1 MSNNNLFSQ
10 DNLKII
16 PARSGFDLSGKN
28 CFTAKAGELL
38 PVFSTFI
45 LPGDRAQM
53 RVQHFTRTAEVETA
67 AFTRVKE
74 YFDWFFVPLSL
85 LWKGSEQSI
94 MMMYQN
100 PVQALSFGSNVQVS
114 SLHPAV
120 KLSQLVGPTTGQ
132 YSVLGVLADLPHGYK
147 NSQAANP
154 KLNYMGYKRAN
165 LSAKLMSYLNYG
177 RFLDDYVN
185 TGIYSD
191 ETIDPVVPYAVDLP
205 VTLYPFAAYQK
216 IYSDYYRD
224 SNWEN
229 AVPYTYNF
237 DYWNG
242 QSPFV
247 TLPNYDDPYW
257 DSPTMFDLRYCNL
270 QKDLFFGIKPNSQ
283 LGDVAVVTPT
293 VSGDAATGTV
303 PAQYLGLPAFSVWA
317 ESPAYSVKTY
327 GTIPAPNGTDKILA
341 LQTENDFTIKDFESA
356 SPLKG
361 AADSS
366 VKVPQN
372 TVENIQ
378 GLQSEFSVLMLR
390 KAEFLQK
397 WKEVAQSGRQDYASQ
412 IYKQWGVEVP
422 EGRSNACTLIAGDVS
437 QIDISEVV
445 SSNIDVEAGNYAN
458 IAGKGTGA
466 GESFTE
472 FTAKEYGVL
481 MCIYHAV
488 PLVDYDISGI
498 DLQLT
503 KTESDDFALP
513 VFDRLGMQELPFYAF
528 CNDPLP
534 NNPDLSRAIGY
545 VPRYVEYKTNIDRIH
560 GAFCDTL
567 KNWVA
572 PINTE
577 MIMTLLGDSYDIT
590 YGFFK
595 VNPCVLNPIFGVA
608 VDSNTSTDQFR
619 VNSYFDVKITRNLDY
634 DGMPY

>member
-28 CFTAKAGELL
+28 CFTAKVGELL
-38 PVFSTFI
+38 PVFSTFV
-45 LPGDRAQM
+45 LPGDKFEM
-53 RVQHFTRTAEVETA
+53 KVEHFTRTAEVETA
-67 AFTRVKE
+67 AFTRIKE

-100 PVQALSFGSNVQVS
+100 PVQALTFGSNVQVS
-114 SLHPAV
+114 SLHPAL

-132 YSVLGVLADLPHGYK
+132 YSVLGVLADLPHGHLSPQSAK
-147 NSQAANP
+147 P
-154 KLNYMGYKRAN
+154 LKNYMGYNRAN

-177 RFLDDYVN
+177 RFLDGYIDS
-185 TGIYSD
+185 IY
-191 ETIDPVVPYAVDLP
+191 EENAVAPYAVDLP
-205 VTLYPFAAYQK
+205 VNLYPLAAYQK

-242 QSPFV
+242 ASPFIN
-247 TLPNYDDPYW
+247 LPSFDDDYW
-257 DSPTMFDLRYCNL
+257 QSPTMFDLRYCNW

-283 LGDVAVVTPT
+283 LGDVATVKPI
-293 VSGDAATGTV
+293 VSGTDATINK
-303 PAQYLGLPAFSVWA
+303 PAQYIGFPQFNLTLDGPTNFVK
-317 ESPAYSVKTY
+317 AYGS
-327 GTIPAPNGTDKILA
+327 IPAPNGTDKILA
-341 LQTENDFTIKDFESA
+341 LQTQSDVDIKDFSSA
-356 SPLKG
+356 
-361 AADSS
+361 
-366 VKVPQN
+366 
-372 TVENIQ
+372 TVLQGTANGTARIPAQTLTNIQ
-378 GLQSEFSVLMLR
+378 GLQAEFSVLMLR
-390 KAEFLQK
+390 KAEFLQR

-466 GESFTE
+466 GRSTTQFN
-472 FTAKEYGVL
+472 AREYGVL

-488 PLVDYDISGI
+488 PLLDYDISGI

-513 VFDRLGMQELPFYAF
+513 VFDRLGMQELPFYAL
-528 CNDPLP
+528 CNDKESFPSTMIDSTTPL
-534 NNPDLSRAIGY
+534 GY

-572 PINTE
+572 PLNTE
-577 MIMTLLGDSYDIT
+577 MIVSLLNNSLEIT

-595 VNPCVLNPIFGVA
+595 VDPKVLNPIFGVA
-608 VDSNTSTDQFR
+608 VDSTTATDQLR
-619 VNSYFDVKITRNLDY
+619 VNSYFDVKLTRNLDY